1 MPYHIIKASRQYQ
14 GVPYCGPTSDHRPAV
29 FDSLE
34 DAELAQARFQTINP
48 VGWTIHEAP
57 KLSDADF
64 ETALTKVIEYGLNY
78 GPEVESKMIQDAV
91 CPESAEKAAQRIA
104 LLIRTRHPSI
114 RLHKGGESRHVFL
127 CDIDGYF
134 AQGWRYTP
142 PKALEIAVSD
152 NPEWNPQTYAKDA
165 GIAGRWDG

>member
-1 MPYHIIKASRQYQ
+1 MLYALILPRKR
-14 GVPYCGPTSDHRPAV
+14 RR
-29 FDSLE
+29 
-34 DAELAQARFQTINP
+34 EL
-48 VGWTIHEAP
+48 H
-57 KLSDADF
+57 
-64 ETALTKVIEYGLNY
+64 
-78 GPEVESKMIQDAV
+78 
-91 CPESAEKAAQRIA
+91 

-142 PKALEIAVSD
+142 PQALEIAASD
-152 NPEWNPQTYAKDA
+152 NPEWDPQIYAKDA